1 MAKKA
6 KWVIRLG
13 ESEWKRHTYARPA
26 SDALRL
32 LGSVRRGAQVGALA
46 VDAQGN
52 YLQVVGDCM
61 VALNRSQIASALATA
76 STSIG
81 PNWDVRPVQRQV
93 VAPVVV
99 VKRRRVLAPA

>member
-13 ESEWKRHTYARPA
+13 ETEWKRHTYTRPA
-26 SDALRL
+26 SDGLRL

-52 YLQVVGDCM
+52 YLQVVGDCT
-61 VALNRSQIASALATA
+61 VSLNRSQIASALTTA
-76 STSIG
+76 STSNG
-81 PNWDVRPVQRQV
+81 PHWDAQPVQRQV

-99 VKRRRVLAPA
+99 IKRRRVLAPA